1 MKEKRQQLQAIIYLY
16 KKPYPRYSDVLF
28 EIHQIPKNK
37 KENNLPMKMLA
48 FLMTLSQVRL
58 NELQILIDFEEIY
71 F

>member
-28 EIHQIPKNK
+28 EINQIPKKK
-37 KENNLPMKMLA
+37 KEKNLPMKMLT